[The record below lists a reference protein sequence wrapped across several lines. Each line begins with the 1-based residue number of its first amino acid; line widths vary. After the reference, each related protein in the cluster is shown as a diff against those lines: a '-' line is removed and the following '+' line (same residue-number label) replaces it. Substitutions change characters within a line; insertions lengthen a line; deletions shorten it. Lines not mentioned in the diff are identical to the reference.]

1 MKGKMS
7 KQPEPP
13 AGASPKVAKAGS
25 ALGEHV
31 LLLAFGA
38 AGVDAV
44 VILGFNVLTAA
55 QTGNTILLAT
65 ALARGDFATGLSSA
79 LSVASYV
86 AGAALGEWVLVR
98 GARQGA
104 HLRKLQ
110 PESQD
115 LREHGRPARVG
126 VGLAASLQT
135 GETPVLPA
143 LGNFRACAPR
153 QEGSAAG
160 KVLVL
165 EILLLAAALLVW
177 RMAGQALPQGIGLT
191 IVALAALAMGL
202 QSAAVRGIHAKA
214 STTYITGVLT
224 NFTTDLVEWLLPQRR
239 AAGAGSGEANK
250 PRESPWWNG
259 VVWVI
264 YLAGAVLNGLLFLRI
279 GELALIVPLAVLA
292 LCASRLGKL
301 PVS

>member
-1 MKGKMS
+1 MKRKAP
-7 KQPEPP
+7 KQTAAP
-13 AGASPKVAKAGS
+13 GAPSPCAGS
-25 ALGEHV
+25 ARGRLV

-98 GARQGA
+98 CAR
-104 HLRKLQ
+104 
-110 PESQD
+110 
-115 LREHGRPARVG
+115 
-126 VGLAASLQT
+126 
-135 GETPVLPA
+135 
-143 LGNFRACAPR
+143 
-153 QEGSAAG
+153 EGPAAG
-160 KVLVL
+160 KVIGL

-177 RMAGQALPQGIGLT
+177 RIAGQGPAQGIGLT

-202 QSAAVRGIHAKA
+202 QSAAVRGIHAHA

-224 NFTTDLVEWLLPQRR
+224 NFTTDLVEWLLPRRR
-239 AAGAGSGEANK
+239 AGSVGANK
-250 PRESPWWNG
+250 PGESPWWNG
-259 VVWVI
+259 AVWVI
-264 YLAGAVLNGLLFLRI
+264 YLTGAVLNGILFLRI
-279 GELALIVPLAVLA
+279 GELALLVPLAILA
-292 LCASRLGKL
+292 TCASRLGRNPTSL
-301 PVS
+301 QNPTTID

>member
-1 MKGKMS
+1 MRPS
-7 KQPEPP
+7 P
-13 AGASPKVAKAGS
+13 AVPDPCAGS
-25 ALGEHV
+25 ARGRLV

-44 VILGFNVLTAA
+44 VILGFSVLTAA

-79 LSVASYV
+79 LSVAAYV

-98 GARQGA
+98 
-104 HLRKLQ
+104 
-110 PESQD
+110 
-115 LREHGRPARVG
+115 
-126 VGLAASLQT
+126 
-135 GETPVLPA
+135 
-143 LGNFRACAPR
+143 CAPR
-153 QEGSAAG
+153 QEGLAAG

-177 RMAGQALPQGIGLT
+177 RMSGQAPPQGIGLT

-202 QSAAVRGIHAKA
+202 QSAAIRGIHAKA

-224 NFTTDLVEWLLPQRR
+224 SFTTDLVEWLLPPR
-239 AAGAGSGEANK
+239 GASRFGEANK

-264 YLAGAVLNGLLFLRI
+264 YLAGAVLNGILFLRI
-279 GELALIVPLAVLA
+279 GELALIVPLAILA
-292 LCASRLGKL
+292 VCASRLGKAPAL
-301 PVS
+301 